1 VCYTIDTIKERRT
14 QMIQAFT
21 EEEARLDAINAMT
34 DPEVIGVRI
43 EYDADRYCWWTYR
56 EFKFYDEEGDN

>member
-1 VCYTIDTIKERRT
+1 
-14 QMIQAFT
+14 MIQAFT